1 MDGREK
7 RETIAT
13 RTVANGKLFF
23 SFHLHVVH
31 EQWMVSSG
39 RYNPDFDSVLC
50 VPIQELVIDED
61 LHITNV
67 FAIVI

>member
-1 MDGREK
+1 
-7 RETIAT
+7 
-13 RTVANGKLFF
+13 
-23 SFHLHVVH
+23 
-31 EQWMVSSG
+31 MVSSG